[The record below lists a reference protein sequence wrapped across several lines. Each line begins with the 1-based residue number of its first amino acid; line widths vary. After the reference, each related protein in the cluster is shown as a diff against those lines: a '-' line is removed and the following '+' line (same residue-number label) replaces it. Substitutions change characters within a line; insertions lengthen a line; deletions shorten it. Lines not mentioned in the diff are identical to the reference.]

1 MSDLSNKFKD
11 NAAQLVE
18 SMKNPQELRKLLE
31 NAGIDGEKI
40 DMVVSKFEV
49 GQESNSGERARLAFG
64 LIVASFV
71 IFQM

>member
-1 MSDLSNKFKD
+1 
-11 NAAQLVE
+11 
-18 SMKNPQELRKLLE
+18 MKNPQELRKLLE